1 MLVIRRREGEALLV
15 DGRIEITVLEITP
28 SRVKIGVS
36 APPEVPVL
44 RKEVL
49 LTEQENREAA
59 QFPSASL
66 RTSPVWLP
74 PEKP

>member
-15 DGRIEITVLEITP
+15 DGRIEITILEITP

-36 APPEVPVL
+36 APAEVTVL

-59 QFPSASL
+59 QFPSDRL
-66 RTSPVWLP
+66 RTSPVRLP